1 MLYRL
6 LDRFHSHVTR
16 QRVKRLARDLD
27 ELTGGDPDQKLAH
40 HAGEFMALVEI
51 EATQSGNV
59 VETVMIEPEEDGGY
73 HYSVQYKDVE
83 VEIE

>member
-1 MLYRL
+1 MIYRL
-6 LDRFHSHVTR
+6 LDQLHTIVTR
-16 QRVKRLARDLD
+16 RKVRRLSRDLD

-40 HAGEFMALVEI
+40 HAGEFMVLVEV
-51 EATQSGNV
+51 EATRSGNV
-59 VETVMIEPEEDGGY
+59 VESVVIEPEDDGGY